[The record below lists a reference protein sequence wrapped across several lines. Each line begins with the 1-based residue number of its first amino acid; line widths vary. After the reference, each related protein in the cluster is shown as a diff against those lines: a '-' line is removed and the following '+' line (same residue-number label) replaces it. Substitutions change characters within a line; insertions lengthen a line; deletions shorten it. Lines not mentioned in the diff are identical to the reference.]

1 MSEAEVRER
10 QIYVFNKLKK
20 GWKVKEIVEE
30 LIDKYQ
36 LSENYANKFAYSC
49 NKEFNE
55 SLKDISDNAANYC
68 IGVLQGIVVDSL
80 EEKDRTSALKAIDL
94 LQKVTKVGGDNP
106 QQDLNIRFSFN
117 TEQRSTK

>member
-10 QIYVFNKLKK
+10 KIFVFNKLKK
-20 GWKVKEIVEE
+20 GYKVKDIVEE
-30 LIDKYQ
+30 LIDEYQ

-68 IGVLQGIVVDSL
+68 IGVLQGVISDSL
-80 EEKDRTSALKAIDL
+80 EEKDRSNALKAIDL
-94 LQKVTKVGGDNP
+94 LQKVTKVGGEDTNR
-106 QQDLNIRFSFN
+106 DLNIRFTFN
-117 TEQRSTK
+117 SD

>member
-1 MSEAEVRER
+1 MSEAEVKER
-10 QIYVFNKLKK
+10 RLFVFNKLKK
-20 GWKVKEIVEE
+20 GWKVKDIIEE

-36 LSENYANKFAYSC
+36 LSENYANKFAYDC
-49 NKEFNE
+49 NKIYNE
-55 SLKDISDNAANYC
+55 SLKEISDSAANYC

-80 EEKDRTSALKAIDL
+80 EEKDRSNALKAIDL

-117 TEQRSTK
+117 TE

>member
-1 MSEAEVRER
+1 MSEAEIRER
-10 QIYVFNKLKK
+10 KIYVFNKLKK

-80 EEKDRTSALKAIDL
+80 EEKDRTSALKAIDI
-94 LQKVTKVGGDNP
+94 LQKITKLTDNT
-106 QQDLNIRFSFN
+106 QKVDLDIKFDFDS
-117 TEQRSTK
+117 